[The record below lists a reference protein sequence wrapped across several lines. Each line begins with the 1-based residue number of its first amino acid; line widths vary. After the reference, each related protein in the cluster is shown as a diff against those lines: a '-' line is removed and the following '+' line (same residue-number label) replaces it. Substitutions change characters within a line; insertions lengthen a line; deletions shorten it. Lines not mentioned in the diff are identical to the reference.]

1 MQADI
6 SSQPEAYQK
15 TFSGLVNSVLLF
27 VTRIVNYVG
36 RFMSRGRN
44 PFNFKRY
51 IPYAII
57 AFFVVLTLYA
67 LVKVLK
73 TSGSSTSRVQIQGA
87 KATQDLEKEFSFPL
101 KNLEGEEISKIKFVV
116 ERAELRDEIIVKG
129 KRATSV
135 KGRTFLIFN
144 LKITNKHSQS
154 IKMNTRDYLRLSVN
168 GNTSEWLAPDIHNDP
183 VEIQPISTK
192 YTRVGFPINDSD
204 DKLTLMIGEINGQK
218 EEIVLSLK

>member
-1 MQADI
+1 MQAYI
-6 SSQPEAYQK
+6 SSQLAAYQK
-15 TFSGLVNSVLLF
+15 TFSGLVSSVLLF
-27 VTRIVNYVG
+27 VTR
-36 RFMSRGRN
+36 GRN
-44 PFNFKRY
+44 PFKLKRY

-67 LVKVLK
+67 LVKALK
-73 TSGSSTSRVQIQGA
+73 TSGSNASRVQIQGA
-87 KATQDLEKEFSFPL
+87 KATQDLEKEFTFPL
-101 KNLEGEEISKIKFVV
+101 KNSEGEEISKIRFVV

-144 LKITNKHSQS
+144 LKITNEHNRA
-154 IKMNTRDYLRLSVN
+154 IEMNTRDYIRLSVN
-168 GNTSEWLAPDIHNDP
+168 ANTEEWLAPDIHNDP

-192 YTRVGFPINDSD
+192 YTRVGFAINDSD
-204 DKLTLMIGEINGQK
+204 DKLNLRVGEINGQK